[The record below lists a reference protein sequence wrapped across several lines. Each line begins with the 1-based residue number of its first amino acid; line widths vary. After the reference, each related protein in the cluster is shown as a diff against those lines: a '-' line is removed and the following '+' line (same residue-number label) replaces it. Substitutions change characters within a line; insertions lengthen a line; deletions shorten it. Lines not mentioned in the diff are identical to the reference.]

1 MRCLHAAS
9 ATRKPVRP
17 ASLNFE
23 PARPLRFRPG
33 TESETGAVPV
43 GQACLCL
50 GLELP
55 SSTDRPPGPRRRSGE
70 APPYCCQDG
79 WVGGS
84 PAVTWLDPGE
94 PDARREWRSRY
105 ISARDLTTLAATCDP
120 SYLHRLHA
128 CMHSARP
135 AYAWTDLS
143 LTSRA
148 GGRRGPAIPIRSAAF
163 SIGLS
168 YAMKLLAFARG
179 GLGWVGELG
188 RTVTA
193 VSCICGVPARWW

>member
-1 MRCLHAAS
+1 MLHLQRAS
-9 ATRKPVRP
+9 LSALLLLISSRPGHSASDLALSLRPAPYQSARP
-17 ASLNFE
+17 AS
-23 PARPLRFRPG
+23 AW
-33 TESETGAVPV
+33 AW
-43 GQACLCL
+43 
-50 GLELP
+50 
-55 SSTDRPPGPRRRSGE
+55 SSPRRPTGE
-70 APPYCCQDG
+70 APPYCCQDD

-94 PDARREWRSRY
+94 PDARRHWRRY

-120 SYLHRLHA
+120 TYLASSA
-128 CMHSARP
+128 CIARAP
-135 AYAWTDLS
+135 HAWTDLS

-188 RTVTA
+188 RTTVTA